1 MLLTDYLCLISN
13 RDIVGWYRKSCDQ
26 LYTKHNKEMSKM
38 IDAAGE
44 CLLSNSHVIY
54 AGADAAG
61 ILTMVDASECVATF
75 GSGIFRLLPFI
86 NT

>member
-1 MLLTDYLCLISN
+1 
-13 RDIVGWYRKSCDQ
+13 
-26 LYTKHNKEMSKM
+26 M
-38 IDAAGE
+38 IDVAGE

-86 NT
+86 NTQLGSTAFENRLSKI

>member
-1 MLLTDYLCLISN
+1 
-13 RDIVGWYRKSCDQ
+13 
-26 LYTKHNKEMSKM
+26 M
-38 IDAAGE
+38 IDVAGE